1 MRFEQGIV
9 GLSFHST
16 SRSGDNVDKSRTP
29 KATPNDQVKAF
40 RKAAHAL
47 GCDDNEERFKE
58 TLRTVAKAKPHPQ
71 ESKKATK

>member
-1 MRFEQGIV
+1 
-9 GLSFHST
+9 
-16 SRSGDNVDKSRTP
+16 VDKSRTP